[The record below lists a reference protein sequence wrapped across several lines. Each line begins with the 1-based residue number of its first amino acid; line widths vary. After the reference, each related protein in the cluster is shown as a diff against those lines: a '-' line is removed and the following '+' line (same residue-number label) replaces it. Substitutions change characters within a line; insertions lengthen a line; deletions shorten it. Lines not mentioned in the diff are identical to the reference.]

1 MANPAENLAALQQLK
16 ASPVWVL
23 LIETLTAEMNKSL
36 IPPAVTGTM
45 DAIAIATI
53 SRSATY
59 TALAWV
65 RDRMLTEM
73 ITREKKALD
82 E

>member
-1 MANPAENLAALQQLK
+1 MSNPGENLGELERLAKSSVWQLLTD
-16 ASPVWVL
+16 VL
-23 LIETLTAEMNKSL
+23 TTEMNKAL
-36 IPPAVTGTM
+36 VPPSVTGTM

-59 TALAWV
+59 TALTWV
-65 RDRMLTEM
+65 RDKMLGEV
-73 ITREKKALD
+73 IEREKRALA